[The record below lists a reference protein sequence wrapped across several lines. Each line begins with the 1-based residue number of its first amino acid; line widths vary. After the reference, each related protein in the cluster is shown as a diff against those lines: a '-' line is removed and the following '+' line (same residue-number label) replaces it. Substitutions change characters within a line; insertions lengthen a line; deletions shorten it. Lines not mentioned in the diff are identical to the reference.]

1 MARTL
6 EELRHHFGPLF
17 ADTGGIDSWISA
29 ATPPDVVE
37 RLWQLDEVP
46 LSVSVL
52 NQLLLLGHEAGVSE
66 GFFRYYWLQAPHDH
80 PYRVDAVPGYDPA
93 WTGATA
99 IISLDHLRW
108 GLYRFYT
115 DALLYFGSIRTAF
128 RDLRERTEAQ
138 LVAYFDQ
145 HRQPV
150 EYLKSRSDALPLR
163 LIPMDQRYLI
173 SEMACKSLAPQP
185 GEVTILTSALVAAF
199 AESQRSGQAPVKI
212 RDLVDGPVLAGEFR
226 THQFEIKFTAD
237 EFLDQAITT
246 PADVLSTCADLGKRF
261 ETAREAALQNT
272 RLYLS
277 MVGDLDVYV
286 ATSMRNRDD
295 FRTMAAFCD
304 RVFGDP
310 DLQALH
316 ARYFD
321 PTLSGAEGHEDKGLI
336 ECLMVKC
343 AKALVYSAGSRDSW
357 GKDAE
362 ASMALSLGKPV
373 IFFCSEEVRRN
384 LFQSV
389 HPLTRLINFSTGV
402 AVGAM
407 IVTKEEQV
415 VELLRRILTN
425 TLEYAIEQPHEG
437 YLRLVER
444 VSGCTVRLQTSDKL
458 LRETFWNYYHPG

>member
-1 MARTL
+1 MAPCSR
-6 EELRHHFGPLF
+6 ENFG
-17 ADTGGIDSWISA
+17 A
-29 ATPPDVVE
+29 
-37 RLWQLDEVP
+37 
-46 LSVSVL
+46 
-52 NQLLLLGHEAGVSE
+52 
-66 GFFRYYWLQAPHDH
+66 
-80 PYRVDAVPGYDPA
+80 
-93 WTGATA
+93 
-99 IISLDHLRW
+99 
-108 GLYRFYT
+108 
-115 DALLYFGSIRTAF
+115 
-128 RDLRERTEAQ
+128 
-138 LVAYFDQ
+138 
-145 HRQPV
+145 
-150 EYLKSRSDALPLR
+150 
-163 LIPMDQRYLI
+163 
-173 SEMACKSLAPQP
+173 
-185 GEVTILTSALVAAF
+185 
-199 AESQRSGQAPVKI
+199 
-212 RDLVDGPVLAGEFR
+212 
-226 THQFEIKFTAD
+226 HQFEIKFTAD

-286 ATSMRNRDD
+286 ATSMRNRED

-321 PTLSGAEGHEDKGLI
+321 PTLSGAGGHEDKGLI

-343 AKALVYSAGSRDSW
+343 SKALVYSAGSRDSW

-373 IFFCSEEVRRN
+373 IFFCTEEVRRN

-407 IVTKEEQV
+407 IVTREEQV

-425 TLEYAIEQPHEG
+425 TLEYEIQQPHEG
-437 YLRLVER
+437 YLRLLEK